1 MNQEQIDNYTIDQDQ
16 AGNQTIK
23 VGDLIFKDINGDDY
37 IDWRDQ
43 QIIGKNGLP
52 NIMYSLDMG
61 ATWKGFGLRMLWQ
74 GGAGYN
80 VSLGGSARAP
90 FSNESIPLDYHYDY
104 RAIVGQDADGMDYIT
119 NPDDFKLP
127 PVTQNGVTANNGKGN
142 DFYNIDAAFLR
153 LKNINLSY
161 TLPKSVV
168 SKAGIKNCII
178 YFSGS
183 NMFAISNLGVF
194 KQSFDPE
201 VPSANNSNYPPVKTA
216 TFGLRLTL

>member
-1 MNQEQIDNYTIDQDQ
+1 
-16 AGNQTIK
+16 
-23 VGDLIFKDINGDDY
+23 L
-37 IDWRDQ
+37 
-43 QIIGKNGLP
+43 
-52 NIMYSLDMG
+52 
-61 ATWKGFGLRMLWQ
+61 
-74 GGAGYN
+74 
-80 VSLGGSARAP
+80 
-90 FSNESIPLDYHYDY
+90 
-104 RAIVGQDADGMDYIT
+104 
-119 NPDDFKLP
+119 
-127 PVTQNGVTANNGKGN
+127 
-142 DFYNIDAAFLR
+142 YNIDAAFLR